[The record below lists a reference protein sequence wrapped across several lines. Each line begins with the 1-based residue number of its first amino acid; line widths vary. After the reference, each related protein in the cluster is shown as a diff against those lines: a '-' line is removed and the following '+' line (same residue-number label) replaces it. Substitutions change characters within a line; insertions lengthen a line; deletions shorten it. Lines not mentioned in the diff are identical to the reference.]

1 MLAKGTGEARGHRR
15 HAGAGNLRA
24 HVEVH
29 DSKTQVWRGLTTA
42 HRCAAVEV
50 YAVEGARFGKLIDT
64 STVEV
69 DAAVRQIEE
78 ALSRVA

>member
-1 MLAKGTGEARGHRR
+1 MKRAGTAATQGQEIYE
-15 HAGAGNLRA
+15 LTQK
-24 HVEVH
+24 VY

-42 HRCAAVEV
+42 HRGAAVEV